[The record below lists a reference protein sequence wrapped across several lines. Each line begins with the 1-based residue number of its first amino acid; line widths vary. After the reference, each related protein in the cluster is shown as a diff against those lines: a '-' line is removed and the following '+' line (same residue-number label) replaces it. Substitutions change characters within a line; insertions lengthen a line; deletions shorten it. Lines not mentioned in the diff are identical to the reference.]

1 MMRRVPVPSTS
12 IASIGYVPKRREL
25 EIEFRAS
32 GDVYRYFDVPG
43 EEYDAFMAA
52 ESKGTYLNQVF
63 KPREYRYLVVS
74 EGRKMRRLD

>member
-1 MMRRVPVPSTS
+1 MMRRDPVLSTS
-12 IASIGYVPKRREL
+12 IASIGYVPEKREL

-43 EEYDAFMAA
+43 REHAAFMAA

-63 KPREYRYLVVS
+63 KPRGYRYLVVL
-74 EGRKMRRLD
+74 EGGKSRV